1 MTDTTTIDIRTGT
14 GTATETDTGEETM
27 LITIMTGINT
37 IKEKVLT
44 AEIDTMTDLMT
55 TTTETDT
62 MIGMD
67 TNIGIGITKKA
78 LTTDSTKET
87 TTTTRIDIMTEMA
100 GTETGLTSSF
110 PTSLHLQQGVRNLAS
125 SRVLTPSLSISEDWS
140 MLFWCL
146 KAEKG
151 GFTPALEE

>member
-62 MIGMD
+62 MIGID

-100 GTETGLTSSF
+100 GTETGWLVGLTSSF
-110 PTSLHLQQGVRNLAS
+110 PTSLHRAVPS
-125 SRVLTPSLSISEDWS
+125 STLSTPNSFKTLPH
-140 MLFWCL
+140 L
-146 KAEKG
+146 G
-151 GFTPALEE
+151 

>member
-62 MIGMD
+62 MIGID

-110 PTSLHLQQGVRNLAS
+110 PTSLHRAVPS
-125 SRVLTPSLSISEDWS
+125 STLSTPNSFKTLPH
-140 MLFWCL
+140 L
-146 KAEKG
+146 G
-151 GFTPALEE
+151 